1 MIDQRT
7 SLDFAFK
14 SLLQFFLS
22 SSKNDG
28 EKKWLKNKALAVW
41 GKLLGGKCV
50 DVREVKSLAVSRFS
64 ACFADEKWMKYAGLN
79 MIDMARVVDFLIRTN
94 VR

>member
-1 MIDQRT
+1 
-7 SLDFAFK
+7 
-14 SLLQFFLS
+14 
-22 SSKNDG
+22 
-28 EKKWLKNKALAVW
+28 
-41 GKLLGGKCV
+41 
-50 DVREVKSLAVSRFS
+50 VKSLAVSRFS